1 LIERLLG
8 LEALPVPPH
17 IFAVDAQGLRY
28 GRFARANGSYELEEY
43 HEVDSPPDLFG
54 SGPLGGAMRE
64 PAMFAAPLAALIER
78 ISETVEEA
86 SLVVPDPWLRLTF
99 TEASDLPRSAGERE
113 EVLRWKLRRLV
124 PFKVEELRIGGTEL
138 SPLPGKA
145 ADKRVLLG
153 FGLDHMLEQIE
164 DAFGSQGIRLGQISN
179 ESLSLLPAVRD
190 PLRDVELGLVVLAA
204 ETGYSMVFVWRGEP
218 VLHRFK
224 SLDNL
229 GDHSSSER
237 LVSRDLRM
245 TRAFLKE
252 ELSAAR
258 LGRVLLLAPE
268 GEIAAWCEKLE
279 GAFEIPPHV
288 LEPHHL
294 ALTGRASQASV
305 RELAPLLG
313 AARQEIP

>member
-1 LIERLLG
+1 M
-8 LEALPVPPH
+8 PPH

-288 LEPHHL
+288 LEPQHL

>member
-1 LIERLLG
+1 
-8 LEALPVPPH
+8 
-17 IFAVDAQGLRY
+17 
-28 GRFARANGSYELEEY
+28 
-43 HEVDSPPDLFG
+43 
-54 SGPLGGAMRE
+54 
-64 PAMFAAPLAALIER
+64 
-78 ISETVEEA
+78 
-86 SLVVPDPWLRLTF
+86 
-99 TEASDLPRSAGERE
+99 
-113 EVLRWKLRRLV
+113 
-124 PFKVEELRIGGTEL
+124 
-138 SPLPGKA
+138 
-145 ADKRVLLG
+145 
-153 FGLDHMLEQIE
+153 
-164 DAFGSQGIRLGQISN
+164 
-179 ESLSLLPAVRD
+179 
-190 PLRDVELGLVVLAA
+190 VELGLVVLAA

-229 GDHSSSER
+229 GDRSSSER

-268 GEIAAWCEKLE
+268 EETAAWCEKLE

-305 RELAPLLG
+305 RQLAPLLG

>member
-1 LIERLLG
+1 
-8 LEALPVPPH
+8 
-17 IFAVDAQGLRY
+17 
-28 GRFARANGSYELEEY
+28 
-43 HEVDSPPDLFG
+43 
-54 SGPLGGAMRE
+54 MRE
-64 PAMFAAPLAALIER
+64 PAIFAAPLTALIER
-78 ISETVEEA
+78 ISEPVEEA

-138 SPLPGKA
+138 SPLPGRTGE
-145 ADKRVLLG
+145 KRVLLG

-179 ESLSLLPAVRD
+179 ESLSLLPAVQD

-204 ETGYSMVFVWRGEP
+204 GSGYSMIFVWRGEP

-229 GDHSSSER
+229 GDHDSSER

-258 LGRVLLLAPE
+258 LGRVLLVAPE
-268 GEIAAWCEKLE
+268 EETAAWCEKLE
-279 GAFEIPPHV
+279 GAFEIPAHV
-288 LEPHHL
+288 LEPQHL
-294 ALTGRASQASV
+294 ALAGRASQVSV
-305 RELAPLLG
+305 RQIAPLLG
-313 AARQEIP
+313 AARQEIS

>member
-1 LIERLLG
+1 M
-8 LEALPVPPH
+8 PPH

-229 GDHSSSER
+229 GDRSSSER

-288 LEPHHL
+288 LEPQHL